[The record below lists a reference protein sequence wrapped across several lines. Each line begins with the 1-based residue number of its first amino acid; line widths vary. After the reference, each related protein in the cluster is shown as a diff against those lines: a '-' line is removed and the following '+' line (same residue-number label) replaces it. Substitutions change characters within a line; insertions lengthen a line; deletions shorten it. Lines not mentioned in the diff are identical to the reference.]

1 MKNIIFDQGKVLV
14 ENNFY
19 VIYKELGYEA
29 EKEALMESTA
39 SVLEFESGR
48 ITRQEFYF

>member
-14 ENNFY
+14 ENNFD
-19 VIYKELGYEA
+19 VFYKELGYEP

-39 SVLEFESGR
+39 PVLEFELGR
-48 ITRQEFYF
+48 ITRQELYF